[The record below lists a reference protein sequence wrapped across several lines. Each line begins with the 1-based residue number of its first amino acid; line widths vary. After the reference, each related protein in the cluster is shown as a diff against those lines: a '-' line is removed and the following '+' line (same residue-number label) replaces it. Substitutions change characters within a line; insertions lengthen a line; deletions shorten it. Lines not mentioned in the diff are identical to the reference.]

1 MIFGKSED
9 KKKSLCKLIMQKQ
22 QTKFYKFN
30 PLKESEYA
38 CGEWRGKPVTVVK
51 CPDIFNLSV
60 EALLEEMNSCL
71 NLCRPGPHVLLLL
84 VKPSDFNEKNRKTL
98 KFVLTL
104 FHQDA
109 FKHAMV
115 VITHDN
121 EMIPSAN
128 ELLRDCNGRHYNMF
142 REDFTQL
149 MEEIE
154 NIVHENK
161 GAYLSLKEE
170 TSRPQQEQ
178 IKPPLNLVLCGR
190 RGAGKTSAVKAI
202 LGQTYLRP
210 NSSESFKNQGE
221 VSGRRVSLVELP
233 ALHGRTQ
240 QEVMDESFR
249 CVSLCDPEGV
259 HAFILVLPVGP
270 LTDEDKGE
278 LQTIQDTF
286 SSVVNDFTMVLL
298 TVESDPK
305 ASAFVNYI
313 RKNRDIQDLIHSCGG
328 RYFIFNIEDKQQ
340 SPELLTQVEKTIILK
355 NLPCFYT
362 SETFTKALMET
373 TIQQDEH
380 ITRLKAE
387 MKKLKKTQSDLCT
400 EPDQSSASLR
410 IVLIGKTGCGKSS
423 SGNTILG
430 RKAFKA
436 ESSPKSVTKRCQKE
450 ECVVDGRPVAV
461 VDTPGLFDD
470 SLSHEEVNDE
480 TLKCMSLLAPGPH
493 VFLLVLQIGRFTPEE
508 KETLRLIKEGFGK
521 GSEKFTIILFTNGD
535 KLENDEKTIE
545 EYLREDDLLEKLIS
559 DCGGRYHVFK
569 NYGKQNRTQVSDLIR
584 KIDRMVKE
592 NNGCFYTN
600 EMLQE
605 AEAAIQKK
613 TEKILKEKEEEMKRE
628 REELKRK
635 YEEDMQEIKRKM
647 EEEKEKLKQEAD
659 RKLKEMKENIDK
671 ENKQREREQEERE
684 KEKRKR
690 ETDDKTHRQSL
701 IQQLEDL
708 DKQIQSAK
716 EEKNSVN
723 RELER
728 IREEKEKDKEA
739 WEKER
744 KEWWEKQKEEEEK
757 RKEEEQRK
765 LRELEEQYK
774 KERERYEEER
784 KKEEQIRREQEEK
797 ERKILEEKL
806 ERLQKEYKD
815 RAREEAVKSNEF
827 QEKYKKEFE
836 AQKEALEK
844 QMKDKDEKYDLLKAL
859 AAHKEAEKRK
869 KHQLEISNLVNCVSK
884 KRGNITAVKDL
895 LIKHEKELKQT
906 KTEMEKE
913 KMQKNHETEISEL
926 VEKLLEETGTKS
938 SCPIL

>member
-1 MIFGKSED
+1 
-9 KKKSLCKLIMQKQ
+9 
-22 QTKFYKFN
+22 
-30 PLKESEYA
+30 
-38 CGEWRGKPVTVVK
+38 
-51 CPDIFNLSV
+51 
-60 EALLEEMNSCL
+60 
-71 NLCRPGPHVLLLL
+71 
-84 VKPSDFNEKNRKTL
+84 
-98 KFVLTL
+98 
-104 FHQDA
+104 
-109 FKHAMV
+109 
-115 VITHDN
+115 
-121 EMIPSAN
+121 
-128 ELLRDCNGRHYNMF
+128 
-142 REDFTQL
+142 
-149 MEEIE
+149 ME
-154 NIVHENK
+154 
-161 GAYLSLKEE
+161 
-170 TSRPQQEQ
+170 
-178 IKPPLNLVLCGR
+178 
-190 RGAGKTSAVKAI
+190 
-202 LGQTYLRP
+202 
-210 NSSESFKNQGE
+210 
-221 VSGRRVSLVELP
+221 
-233 ALHGRTQ
+233 
-240 QEVMDESFR
+240 ESFR

-278 LQTIQDTF
+278 LQTIQDMF
-286 SSVVNDFTMVLL
+286 SSVGNDFTMILF

-305 ASAFVNYI
+305 HPAVVNFI
-313 RKNRDIQDLIHSCGG
+313 SRERDIQELCHKYGR
-328 RYFIFNIEDKQQ
+328 RYFVLNIEDKQQ
-340 SPELLTQVEKTIILK
+340 IPELLTELEKTIIPK
-355 NLPCFYT
+355 NSPRFYT
-362 SETFTKALMET
+362 SETFTRAQMEKN
-373 TIQQDEH
+373 IKQDEH
-380 ITRLKAE
+380 ITRLEAE
-387 MKKLKKTQSDLCT
+387 MKKLNKTQSDLCT
-400 EPDQSSASLR
+400 EPDQSSMRLR

-436 ESSPKSVTKRCQKE
+436 ESNPKSVTKRCQKE
-450 ECVVDGRPVAV
+450 ECEVDGRPVAV
-461 VDTPGLFDD
+461 LDTPGLFDD
-470 SLSHEEVNDE
+470 CLSHEQVNDE

-493 VFLLVLQIGRFTPEE
+493 VFLLVLRIGRFTPEE

-521 GSEKFTIILFTNGD
+521 GSEKFTIILFTYGD
-535 KLENDEKTIE
+535 TLENDEKTIE
-545 EYLREDDLLEKLIS
+545 EYIREDDLLEKLIS

-569 NYGKQNRTQVSDLIR
+569 NYDRQNRTQVSDLIR
-584 KIDRMVKE
+584 KIDRMEKE

-613 TEKILKEKEEEMKRE
+613 TEEFLKEKEEEMKRE
-628 REELKRK
+628 REELRRK
-635 YEEDMQEIKRKM
+635 YEKDMQEMKRKM
-647 EEEKEKLKQEAD
+647 EKEKEKLKQEAD

-671 ENKQREREQEERE
+671 EHKQREREQEKRE

-708 DKQIQSAK
+708 DKQIQLEK
-716 EEKNSVN
+716 EEKKIVN

-774 KERERYEEER
+774 EERERYEEER

-806 ERLQKEYKD
+806 ERLQKEYED

-859 AAHKEAEKRK
+859 ATHKEAEKRK
-869 KHQLEISNLVNCVSK
+869 KHHLEISNFVKYVTKS
-884 KRGNITAVKDL
+884 RDATAVKDL
-895 LIKHEKELKQT
+895 LTRHEEELKQT
-906 KTEMEKE
+906 KTETEKE
-913 KMQKNHETEISEL
+913 KMLRNHETEISEL
-926 VEKLLEETGTKS
+926 VEKLLKEAETKS
-938 SCPIL
+938 SCSIL

>member
-1 MIFGKSED
+1 MK
-9 KKKSLCKLIMQKQ
+9 
-22 QTKFYKFN
+22 
-30 PLKESEYA
+30 
-38 CGEWRGKPVTVVK
+38 
-51 CPDIFNLSV
+51 
-60 EALLEEMNSCL
+60 
-71 NLCRPGPHVLLLL
+71 
-84 VKPSDFNEKNRKTL
+84 
-98 KFVLTL
+98 
-104 FHQDA
+104 
-109 FKHAMV
+109 
-115 VITHDN
+115 
-121 EMIPSAN
+121 
-128 ELLRDCNGRHYNMF
+128 
-142 REDFTQL
+142 
-149 MEEIE
+149 
-154 NIVHENK
+154 
-161 GAYLSLKEE
+161 
-170 TSRPQQEQ
+170 
-178 IKPPLNLVLCGR
+178 
-190 RGAGKTSAVKAI
+190 
-202 LGQTYLRP
+202 
-210 NSSESFKNQGE
+210 
-221 VSGRRVSLVELP
+221 
-233 ALHGRTQ
+233 
-240 QEVMDESFR
+240 ESFR

-259 HAFILVLPVGP
+259 HAFMLVLPVGP

-278 LQTIQDTF
+278 LQTIQDMF
-286 SSVVNDFTMVLL
+286 NSVVNDFTMVLF
-298 TVESDPK
+298 TVESDPN
-305 ASAFVNYI
+305 APDVVNFI
-313 RKNRDIQDLIHSCGG
+313 SRDRDIQRLIQRCGA
-328 RYFIFNIEDKQQ
+328 RIVVVNIKDKQQ
-340 SPELLTQVEKTIILK
+340 IPELLSGVEKTIILK
-355 NLPCFYT
+355 NSPRFYT
-362 SETFTKALMET
+362 SETFTRAQMEK
-373 TIQQDEH
+373 TIKQDEH
-380 ITRLKAE
+380 ITRLEAE
-387 MKKLKKTQSDLCT
+387 MKKLNTTQSDLCT
-400 EPDQSSASLR
+400 ESDQSSASLR

-430 RKAFKA
+430 RKDFKA
-436 ESSPKSVTKRCQKE
+436 QSSPKSVTKRCQKE
-450 ECVVDGRPVAV
+450 DCVVDGRPVAV

-493 VFLLVLQIGRFTPEE
+493 VFLLVLRIGRFTPEE

-521 GSEKFTIILFTNGD
+521 SSEKFTIILFTNGD
-535 KLENDEKTIE
+535 NLEHEEKTIE
-545 EYLREDDLLEKLIS
+545 DYIREDELLEKLIS
-559 DCGGRYHVFK
+559 DCGGRYHVFN
-569 NYGKQNRTQVSDLIR
+569 NYDRQNRTQVSDLIR

-613 TEKILKEKEEEMKRE
+613 TGKILKEKEEEMKRE

-635 YEEDMQEIKRKM
+635 YEEDMQEMKRKM

-659 RKLKEMKENIDK
+659 WKLKEMKENIDK
-671 ENKQREREQEERE
+671 EHKQREREQAKRE

-690 ETDDKTHRQSL
+690 ETDDKTHRQSF
-701 IQQLEDL
+701 IQQLDDL
-708 DKQIQSAK
+708 DKQIQLEK

-806 ERLQKEYKD
+806 ERLQKEYED

-836 AQKEALEK
+836 AQKEALKE

-859 AAHKEAEKRK
+859 AAYKEAEKRK
-869 KHQLEISNLVNCVSK
+869 QHQREISNLVNCVSK
-884 KRGNITAVKDL
+884 KTENITAVKDL
-895 LIKHEKELKQT
+895 LIKHEEELKQT
-906 KTEMEKE
+906 NTETEKE

-926 VEKLLEETGTKS
+926 VEKLLRETETKS
-938 SCPIL
+938 SCSIL